1 MLEVKGVKVIVDLH
15 NHTPLCRHATG
26 TPMQYLEKAIELGCK
41 HYGFSD
47 HAPMEFDPNYR
58 MKFDQMQTYEAWIAE
73 AKAAYGSQINV
84 LLGYEIDY
92 LEGYIDDAVLA
103 RECDYRIGSVHFLG
117 EWGFDNPEF
126 IGHFHN
132 QEIDLLWERYFG
144 AITAMAK
151 SNLFDIV
158 GHLDLIKIFKF
169 LPKAD
174 VRLLAKEAL
183 DAIKAADMVVEINT
197 AGFRKPIGEQY
208 PSLDLLEE
216 IASRDIPITFGSD
229 AHAVEHVGFKAKEAM
244 ELAKTLGYRKC
255 AIFSNREREMIDF

>member
-1 MLEVKGVKVIVDLH
+1 LKFHQGEIVIVDLH
-15 NHTPLCRHATG
+15 NHTPLCRHAVG
-26 TPMQYLEKAIELGCK
+26 TPMQYLERALELGCK
-41 HYGFSD
+41 YYGFSD
-47 HAPMEFDPNYR
+47 HAPMDFDPNYR
-58 MKFDQMQTYEAWIAE
+58 MKMDQMETYEAWIKE
-73 AKAAYGSQINV
+73 AKDAYGSKINI

-92 LEGYIDDAVLA
+92 LEGYIDERVLA

-126 IGHFHN
+126 IGHFHD
-132 QEIDLLWERYFG
+132 QDIDLIWKRYFD

-174 VRLLAKEAL
+174 VRSLAKEAL
-183 DAIKAADMVVEINT
+183 DAIKDANMVVEINT

-208 PSLDLLEE
+208 PSLTLLREVAARE
-216 IASRDIPITFGSD
+216 IPITFCSD
-229 AHAVEHVGFKAKEAM
+229 AHAPEQVGFKVDKAI
-244 ELAKTLGYRKC
+244 ELAKSLGYRKC
-255 AIFSNREREMIDF
+255 AIFSNREREMINF